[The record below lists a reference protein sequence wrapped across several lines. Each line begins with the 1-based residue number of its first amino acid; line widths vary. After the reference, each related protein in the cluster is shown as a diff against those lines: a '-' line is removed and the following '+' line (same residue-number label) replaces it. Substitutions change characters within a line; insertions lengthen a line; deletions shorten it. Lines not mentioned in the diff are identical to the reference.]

1 MNELQL
7 TASGTIPGYSCVKL
21 VGSDQVGVTT
31 SSSDVVFG
39 VTTFSQKANGEIV
52 QLQSDENSTRLLRA
66 GGTIAA
72 GDFLVPASNGA
83 VVKSSDGGG
92 QFIATEAATSGQ
104 NVWALLSNSKSS
116 STQINYLATGSSTP
130 KEVSSKLAEQVS
142 VKDFGAIGNGIAD
155 DTAAIQAALNSGART
170 IFMPDGTY
178 KVSSTIYIPGSATGA
193 SASLVGNGPNTIIDA
208 QSISGAV
215 IRNYQG
221 TFTNFYI
228 GQFLKNLRIKGS
240 ATHGVLWTGGVQGGI
255 EGVRLNGLSATNGFV
270 FDGSFANVI
279 RDVSTQGATI
289 SNACFWF
296 ARDFNANQVDSAYTS
311 NFCTVN
317 FLWSTQSIAST
328 GSPYDGSGGGYGT
341 IGSCFSNITIQGG
354 NTGLAMY
361 NVNLGGAT
369 VNTVYCENV
378 LLPVQFGNFSTSE
391 LCRSVTINNLCL
403 TGYAQ
408 AGHPGGSSTRA
419 VDFDNALNVTL
430 TSPDFGPFGNATV
443 PTIIRYR
450 EAFKCSIINYYH
462 TTGGYGSSLTTGQIK
477 RHTSATSDAGIF
489 VQGQESDP
497 GSGARSHFLFMRCND
512 YGYKHFK
519 MALTTTGTWV
529 ATAVTPSVL

>member
-1 MNELQL
+1 MGIGGQIPNF
-7 TASGTIPGYSCVKL
+7 TAAGTILPFSCVKAIASNPFKVVVAEDEQDVIL
-21 VGSDQVGVTT
+21 GVT
-31 SSSDVVFG
+31 DG
-39 VTTFSQKANGEIV
+39 A
-52 QLQSDENSTRLLRA
+52 TRAFDSNLHS
-66 GGTIAA
+66 IA
-72 GDFLVPASNGA
+72 GDPVNLQNAKFMQVRAATTITTGQGLRPSANGA
-83 VVKSSDGGG
+83 VEPTNGRVS
-92 QFIATEAATSGQ
+92 FIACDNAVSGE
-104 NVWALLSNSKSS
+104 VFWAQQVGTVDEPLM
-116 STQINYLATGSSTP
+116 
-130 KEVSSKLAEQVS
+130 VS
-142 VKDFGAIGNGIAD
+142 VRDFGAVGNGIAD

-193 SASLVGNGPNTIIDA
+193 SASLVGNGPNTILDA

-221 TFTNFYI
+221 TFTNFYV
-228 GQFLKNLRIKGS
+228 GQFLKNLRIKGT

-255 EGVRLNGLSATNGFV
+255 EGVRLTGLTATNGFV

-279 RDVSTQGATI
+279 RNVSTQGATI

-296 ARDFNANQVDSAYTS
+296 AREFNANHVDTAYAS

-317 FLWSTQSIAST
+317 FLWSNQNIAST
-328 GSPYDGSGGGYGT
+328 GSTYNGSGGGYST
-341 IGSCFSNITIQGG
+341 IGSCFSNLTIQGG

-378 LLPVQFGNFSTSE
+378 LLPVQFGNYATSE
-391 LCRSVTINNLCL
+391 LCRSVTINNLAL
-403 TGYAQ
+403 VGYAQ
-408 AGHPGGSSTRA
+408 VGHPGGSSTRA
-419 VDFDNALNVTL
+419 VDFDNAINVTL
-430 TSPDFGPFGNATV
+430 TSPDFGPFGDATV

-489 VQGQESDP
+489 VQGQENDP

-512 YGYKHFK
+512 FGYKHFK

-529 ATAVTPSVL
+529 ATAVTPAVL